1 MSTSLDHVQTAFE
14 IDPPDIKP
22 WLISGLRSVL
32 PLWLRWQCGIT
43 EIEDRYIDRLI
54 DLIQKMNKGKVR
66 CLIAFRHPTIDD
78 QFALFHLFAYSL
90 PKAAKKQGTKFAKS
104 PHCYYV
110 YDRGIPLWA
119 GKHVAWL
126 YPRTG
131 GIPISRGKL
140 DRDALRMIRHY
151 IVNGEYPVVISPEG
165 GTNNHNELVN
175 PLEPGVAQMGFW
187 AAEDLEKAGRDETV
201 VILPVGVQY
210 EYLGAPWEQVD
221 QFLMQLESDCGI
233 SKPALRSPTMEE
245 RYERLYGLGEYLLDE
260 MGQHYQKY
268 YAAYAPEPK
277 EIVTKSAQATSEVV
291 TATKP
296 EIADRLPLLLDH
308 MLRVAEAH
316 FKIKPKGTFID
327 RCRRLE
333 AAGFEQI
340 FRTDID
346 DLNSISPLEKGLADH
361 LAKEANSSQWHMRIA
376 ETLTAI
382 SGNYIKESPTPTRFA
397 DVLQQVWRAV
407 ARVKSQT
414 FGRPPYL
421 GDRKCTISIGEPISI
436 SDRYAEYKSDR
447 QNARRVVN
455 DVTCDLQH
463 ALEGLIFPSK

>member
-1 MSTSLDHVQTAFE
+1 MSTSLDRVQTVFE
-14 IDPPDIKP
+14 IEPPNIKP
-22 WLISGLRSVL
+22 WLVAGLRSVL
-32 PLWLRWQCGIT
+32 PFWLRWQCGIT
-43 EIEDRYIDRLI
+43 AIEERYIERILE
-54 DLIQKMNKGKVR
+54 LNQKMQAGKVR
-66 CLIAFRHPTIDD
+66 YLIAFRHPTIDD
-78 QFALFHLFAYSL
+78 QFALFHFFAYAMR
-90 PKAAKKQGTKFAKS
+90 KAAQQQGIKFTQP

-140 DRDALRMIRHY
+140 DREALRMIRHY

-187 AAEDLEKAGRDETV
+187 AAEDLEKAGRHETV
-201 VILPVGVQY
+201 AILPVGVQY
-210 EYLGAPWEQVD
+210 EYLGNPWDKVD
-221 QFLMQLESDCGI
+221 QFLMQLEQDCGI
-233 SKPALRSPTMEE
+233 TKPELRSPSMEE
-245 RYERLYGLGEYLLDE
+245 RYERLYALGEYLLNE
-260 MGQHYQKY
+260 VGKHYQKY
-268 YAAYAPEPK
+268 YAAYTPESPAMAA
-277 EIVTKSAQATSEVV
+277 VTDNPA
-291 TATKP
+291 
-296 EIADRLPLLLDH
+296 IAHNETIGDRLPLLLDH
-308 MLRVAEAH
+308 MLRVSEAH

-340 FRTDID
+340 FRTDIN
-346 DLNSISPLEKGLADH
+346 DLDAIPPLEKGLADH
-361 LAKEANSSQWHMRIA
+361 LAKEANSSHWHMRIA

-382 SGNYIKESPTPTRFA
+382 SGSYIKESPTPTRFA

-407 ARVKSQT
+407 ARVKGQT
-414 FGRPPYL
+414 YGRPPYL

-436 SDRYAEYKSDR
+436 SDRYGEYQSNRK
-447 QNARRVVN
+447 NARQVVN

-463 ALEGLIFPSK
+463 ALEGLIFPSKVN